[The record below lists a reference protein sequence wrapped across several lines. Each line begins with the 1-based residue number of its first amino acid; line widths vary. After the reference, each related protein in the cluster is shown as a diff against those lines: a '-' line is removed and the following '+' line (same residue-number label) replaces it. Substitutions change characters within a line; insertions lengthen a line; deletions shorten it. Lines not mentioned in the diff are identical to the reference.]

1 MAGWI
6 EVARILVGFVV
17 VVKSPYLGTWEFS
30 TEFKAD
36 RGDISEKHS
45 HTFIIIIAPSGM
57 IYPLYTSSLVTQ
69 CGTAAVRVVGIPT
82 VLVNDRTETKKDGC
96 TAERLLDNPT
106 NIREVFSI
114 LPFGHSIKSNHF
126 VNLELSFLLHFW
138 VKNHS
143 LSCVV
148 SRGKLTL
155 GQWKGLYT
163 FTNPSA
169 VFHWVSLT
177 VRQHQVFSIY

>member
-17 VVKSPYLGTWEFS
+17 VVQSPYLGTWKFS

-45 HTFIIIIAPSGM
+45 HTFIIIIAPSGI

-82 VLVNDRTETKKDGC
+82 VLVNDRTVAKKDRY

-106 NIREVFSI
+106 NIREIFSI
-114 LPFGHSIKSNHF
+114 LPFGHSIRSNHF
-126 VNLELSFLLHFW
+126 VNLELSFLLHLW

-155 GQWKGLYT
+155 GQWKGL
-163 FTNPSA
+163 
-169 VFHWVSLT
+169 
-177 VRQHQVFSIY
+177 